1 MRRPLSLFV
10 VSALLFVFGIGFVVV
25 GARTMRVAAAGPPT
39 AAAVTVAPVATTR
52 QIMSAIVWPASNA
65 IFQAVQTTSTKE
77 GVEEIYPKTDDAW
90 ALLGAQAASLA
101 EAGNLIMMN
110 GRAIDRGDWIR
121 MSQAMIDAA
130 KQTMKAVEAKSPDGV
145 LAAGEAVNTSCDTCH
160 ERYRR
165 Q

>member
-1 MRRPLSLFV
+1 MRTTVTLFV

-25 GARTMRVAAAGPPT
+25 GARTMRSAAATPGK
-39 AAAVTVAPVATTR
+39 AATVTVVPVATTG
-52 QIMSAIVWPASNA
+52 QIMSAIVSPASNA
-65 IFQAVQTTSTKE
+65 IFEAVQTTSTRE
-77 GVEEIYPKTDDAW
+77 GVQEIYPKTDDAW

-101 EAGNLIMMN
+101 EAGNLIMMD
-110 GRAIDRGDWIR
+110 GRAIDRGDWLR

-130 KQTMKAVEAKSPDGV
+130 KETMKAVQKRDPDGV